1 METSDNQ
8 FCENVAH
15 IRRYQKLLSTVA
27 DRELMVSGSDDF
39 TLFLWN
45 PSQDKKF
52 IARMTGH
59 QVGGKIPRKMPQIHP
74 KNAYFI
80 ITKIIVSTIHCYQIF
95 SNW

>member
-1 METSDNQ
+1 M
-8 FCENVAH
+8 
-15 IRRYQKLLSTVA
+15 A

-59 QVGGKIPRKMPQIHP
+59 QVRGNITSKNDPKIVSLMFP
-74 KNAYFI
+74 KNNCVI
-80 ITKIIVSTIHCYQIF
+80 DSL
-95 SNW
+95 S

>member
-1 METSDNQ
+1 MTVFAALRQNDNV
-8 FCENVAH
+8 FRF
-15 IRRYQKLLSTVA
+15 RRYQKLLSTVA

-59 QVGGKIPRKMPQIHP
+59 QVRERNPSKP
-74 KNAYFI
+74 
-80 ITKIIVSTIHCYQIF
+80 
-95 SNW
+95 

>member
-1 METSDNQ
+1 MTVFAVLRQNDNV
-8 FCENVAH
+8 FRF
-15 IRRYQKLLSTVA
+15 RRYQKLLSTVA

-59 QVGGKIPRKMPQIHP
+59 QVRERNPLKP
-74 KNAYFI
+74 
-80 ITKIIVSTIHCYQIF
+80 
-95 SNW
+95 

>member
-1 METSDNQ
+1 MTVFAVLRKNDNV
-8 FCENVAH
+8 FRF
-15 IRRYQKLLSTVA
+15 RRYQKLLSTVA

-59 QVGGKIPRKMPQIHP
+59 QVRERNPLKP
-74 KNAYFI
+74 
-80 ITKIIVSTIHCYQIF
+80 
-95 SNW
+95 

>member
-59 QVGGKIPRKMPQIHP
+59 QVRENFP
-74 KNAYFI
+74 
-80 ITKIIVSTIHCYQIF
+80 
-95 SNW
+95 

>member
-1 METSDNQ
+1 MTVFAVLRKNDNV
-8 FCENVAH
+8 FRFH
-15 IRRYQKLLSTVA
+15 RYQKLLSTVA

-59 QVGGKIPRKMPQIHP
+59 QVRERKPLKP
-74 KNAYFI
+74 
-80 ITKIIVSTIHCYQIF
+80 
-95 SNW
+95 